1 MQVRKVRQAD
11 ILPNAEYNRERDRIR
26 REIIAY
32 KKIRRVPVGDLVS
45 VLFENRRTLWFQTQ
59 EMLRAEHISDPKLV
73 AEELQVYND
82 MIPDG
87 PALAATLFIEIPDSS
102 KIPEVLDRMIGVEE
116 HVSLRIGDRGFPA
129 LAEPGRS
136 TEDKTSS
143 VHYLT
148 IPLGVEGRQ
157 ALLDGAGQVSLLIDH
172 ARYQVETPL
181 TAETVASLLA
191 DLSESD

>member
-1 MQVRKVRQAD
+1 MRKVRQAD
-11 ILPNAEYNRERDRIR
+11 IMPIAEYTKERDRIR

-32 KKIRRVPVGDLVS
+32 KKVRRVPVGDLVS
-45 VLFENRRTLWFQTQ
+45 VLFENHRTLWFQTQ
-59 EMLRAEHISDPKLV
+59 EMLRTEHISDPRLV

-87 PALAATLFIEIPDSS
+87 LALAATLFIEIPDSS
-102 KIPEVLDRMIGVEE
+102 KIPDVLDQMIGVEE
-116 HVSLRIGDRGFPA
+116 HVSLSIAGQRFPA

-148 IPLGVEGRQ
+148 IPLGVDGRQ
-157 ALLDGAGQVSLLIDH
+157 ALLDGFVQVSLVIDH
-172 ARYQVETPL
+172 ARYLVETRL
-181 TAETVASLLA
+181 GAETVASLLA
-191 DLSESD
+191 DLSEPE